1 MDIIKH
7 LKKENIKKK
16 SFTCIVCPVG
26 CNIEVEYTET
36 NNNIKINKENNF
48 NVINIKGNQ
57 CIRGKEY
64 VIQELINPA
73 RVITTTVKTIYADFP
88 RLPVKTDKP
97 VPLKDIFIFMKEINK
112 ITIDR
117 KVKIGEIV
125 AKNLCGSD
133 INLIAT
139 FPLD

>member
-1 MDIIKH
+1 
-7 LKKENIKKK
+7 
-16 SFTCIVCPVG
+16 
-26 CNIEVEYTET
+26 
-36 NNNIKINKENNF
+36 
-48 NVINIKGNQ
+48 
-57 CIRGKEY
+57 
-64 VIQELINPA
+64 
-73 RVITTTVKTIYADFP
+73 
-88 RLPVKTDKP
+88 
-97 VPLKDIFIFMKEINK
+97 MKEINK